1 MQPVHSANTM
11 IGGDSSGP
19 APLHKHSSSSKPK
32 PLSSDDEAEAFQG
45 GDEEALLFELQKL
58 QRKEQRG
65 RVRIAELRTSLNEAL
80 KENED
85 LLRDME
91 NMIQKYE
98 ELESKHTKL
107 VKQHSAATNS
117 SLPSSSSLN
126 EEILAKR
133 LQMAQHQTQVW
144 KERAHQM
151 KSHKKE
157 FRKRCKYLESIMSG
171 CASCRLLFTS
181 NSPILMDTPPPDSH
195 SHYSRSRFSQ
205 QTSSHPSSHT
215 NTNNTS
221 RHSNNSSSHP
231 SHDSAPSQVSYP
243 TSVSED
249 DCSEVDDAQPRARP
263 MSRASSRASTAPP
276 VPPPLQSD
284 PTPPADRRPAA
295 GGHSAMDRLVA
306 MAKHRNNSLRQVL
319 IADRPPAEEERSV
332 ADSYVQAKELM
343 EQRRRKRRS
352 TLAAAATQRE
362 RNVYNDDDP
371 SQAGEESSEQ
381 GSVYDG
387 STVTSDSHM
396 RRSVY
401 KDSIHLVLVPDEE
414 NASQQVLKIQG
425 DHGSIVLMGGSQS
438 GSRRPAET
446 GA

>member
-1 MQPVHSANTM
+1 VYLAIFVVHLAIFVVYLAIFVVYLNKPYKDKRTNIKNNCSGANT
-11 IGGDSSGP
+11 S
-19 APLHKHSSSSKPK
+19 
-32 PLSSDDEAEAFQG
+32 
-45 GDEEALLFELQKL
+45 
-58 QRKEQRG
+58 
-65 RVRIAELRTSLNEAL
+65 
-80 KENED
+80 
-85 LLRDME
+85 
-91 NMIQKYE
+91 
-98 ELESKHTKL
+98 
-107 VKQHSAATNS
+107 
-117 SLPSSSSLN
+117 
-126 EEILAKR
+126 
-133 LQMAQHQTQVW
+133 
-144 KERAHQM
+144 
-151 KSHKKE
+151 
-157 FRKRCKYLESIMSG
+157 MSG

-181 NSPILMDTPPPDSH
+181 NSPILVDTPPPDSH

-205 QTSSHPSSHT
+205 QTSSHPSSH
-215 NTNNTS
+215 TNNTS

-276 VPPPLQSD
+276 VPPTLPQSE